1 MRRLFICLFF
11 CGLIL
16 LGNRHAEAQSL
27 SSDYPIRPVEFTKVQ
42 LRDGF
47 WKKRVSTATQVT
59 IPYAFKKCE
68 ETGRINNFRFAGGLA
83 VGQFNG
89 QYGFDDSDV
98 YKILEGASYSLMTED
113 NPEMRAYVDKLVS
126 YLAAAQEADGY
137 LYTAWSLKANDY
149 AEMTCCSY
157 SKDGHQWTGS
167 QFSHELYNSG
177 HMYEA
182 AVAHYRAT
190 GTRDFLNIATKN
202 ADLIYHICVE
212 EEKPYYPGHQEIELG
227 LVKLY
232 RATGNEKYLELAKL
246 FLDRR
251 GRGLRKY
258 GNNYDDN
265 TVLVGLDF
273 DAYSQ
278 DHKPVTEQSEAVGH
292 SVRAGY
298 MYAAMAD
305 IAAIM
310 DDKAYLAAADRI
322 WNNIVSKKMYVTGG
336 LGAGHGIE
344 GFDVAYSLPN
354 DAYAETCAAIANV
367 YWNHRM
373 FLLHGDA
380 KYMDVLERSLYNGL
394 MAGLSLEGDKF
405 FYPNP
410 LVFDG
415 ESTFNQGANCRSDW
429 FNCSCCPSNLSRF
442 VPSVPGY
449 TYAVKEDQVYVN
461 LFMNNQ
467 TEIDVQGNF
476 LRLEQSTMYPW
487 EGRVQIDIQQEEEIE
502 ARLMI
507 RIPGWSQNDPVPSD
521 LYQFTRMTK
530 QKTRI
535 LMNGKE
541 VEFDMSKGYAVLNKT
556 WKKGDKIE
564 VIFPMEAKT
573 ILSHEQIKANTGKVA
588 VQRGPLIYCA
598 EGIDNLGHALD
609 LELNSRKE
617 LKATYDADLLQGVSV
632 LTGQGRIMDG
642 GKKKKIPVKLIPYYA
657 WSHRDISPMAVW
669 LGNGR

>member
-1 MRRLFICLFF
+1 MRIFVRQLVSIA
-11 CGLIL
+11 IL
-16 LGNRHAEAQSL
+16 LSCIQTGLAQTL
-27 SSDYPIRPVEFTKVQ
+27 SSDYPIRPVDFTQVQ
-42 LRDGF
+42 LKDGF
-47 WKKRVSTATQVT
+47 WKNRVTTATKVT

-68 ETGRINNFRFAGGLA
+68 ETGRVNNFRFAGGLD
-83 VGQFNG
+83 VGEFKG

-98 YKILEGASYSLMTED
+98 YKILEGASYSLMTEKD
-113 NPEMRAYVDKLVS
+113 PEMRAYVDKLVS

-137 LYTAWSLKANDY
+137 LYTAWSLKANEY

-182 AVAHYRAT
+182 AVAHYQAT
-190 GTRDFLNIATKN
+190 GTKDFLNIATKN
-202 ADLIYHICVE
+202 ADLIYKICVE
-212 EEKPYYPGHQEIELG
+212 DGNEYYPGHQEIELG

-232 RATGNEKYLELAKL
+232 RVTGNDNYLELAKL

-251 GRGLRKY
+251 GRGLREY
-258 GNNYDDN
+258 GNNYNDN

-278 DHKPVTEQSEAVGH
+278 DHKPVVEQSEAVGH

-310 DDKAYLAAADRI
+310 DDKQYLAAADRI
-322 WNNIVSKKMYVTGG
+322 WENIVSKKMYVTGG

-344 GFDVAYSLPN
+344 GFDVPYSLPN

-415 ESTFNQGANCRSDW
+415 ESMFNQGANCRSDW

-442 VPSVPGY
+442 VPSVAGY
-449 TYAVKEDQVYVN
+449 TYAVNEDQVYVN
-461 LFMNNQ
+461 LFMNNT
-467 TEIDVQGNF
+467 TEIEVQGKNMK
-476 LRLEQSTMYPW
+476 LEQTTQYPW
-487 EGRVQIDIQQEEEIE
+487 DGSVIIDIKNTDEIQ
-502 ARLMI
+502 ADLMI
-507 RIPGWSQNDPVPSD
+507 RIPGWSMNDPVPSD
-521 LYQFTRMTK
+521 LYRFTKETSKR
-530 QKTRI
+530 TRI
-535 LMNGKE
+535 QVNGME
-541 VEFDMSKGYAVLNKT
+541 VAYRMEKGYAILSDH

-564 VIFPMEAKT
+564 ITFPMEARN
-573 ILSHEQIKANTGKVA
+573 IVSHEKVKANTGKIA

-598 EGIDNLGHALD
+598 EGVDHQGHALD
-609 LELNSRKE
+609 LQLSSRKP
-617 LKATYDADLLQGVSV
+617 LQASFQSDLLQGISV
-632 LTGQGRIMDG
+632 LTGQGRYMDG
-642 GKKKKIPVKLIPYYA
+642 NKKKKIPIQLIPYYA
-657 WSHRDISPMAVW
+657 WSHREISPMSVW
-669 LGNGR
+669 LGVGK